1 MSQQAPWARGR
12 YESVATLIAPVAEEL
27 VARAEDLRPLAGT
40 DVVDLACGTGSVA
53 RSAVRRG
60 ARVTGVDITPELVD
74 IARGA
79 SPDAIDWVVADAGDT
94 GLPDSSADVVLSSMG
109 IIFTPAT
116 VLDEI
121 ARLLRP
127 GGMLGFT
134 AWTRSAHNPFH
145 DPIVEVLG
153 APPSSAPG
161 PDAWGDAETVR
172 GRLADGFHTV
182 EVDPRVHT
190 WRFDSVDT
198 ALHFIAHES
207 PVHVDL
213 LARVDEVQRD
223 RLLTAFEAGLTATT
237 DADGTVAFESP
248 YVVVTALVR

>member
-1 MSQQAPWARGR
+1 M
-12 YESVATLIAPVAEEL
+12 ATLIAPVAEEL
-27 VARAEDLRPLAGT
+27 VARVDDLRSLAGA

-53 RSAVRRG
+53 RSAVRRA

-74 IARGA
+74 IARAA
-79 SPDAIDWVVADAGDT
+79 SPDAIDWLVADAVDT
-94 GLPDSSADVVLSSMG
+94 GLPDDSADVVLSSMG
-109 IIFTPAT
+109 IIFTPPA

-127 GGMLGFT
+127 GGTLGFT
-134 AWTRSAHNPFH
+134 AWTRGAHNPFH
-145 DPIVEVLG
+145 DPVVEVLG
-153 APPSSAPG
+153 PPPSDQPG

-172 GRLADGFHTV
+172 SRLADGFHTV

-198 ALHFIAHES
+198 ALHFISHES

-213 LARVDEVQRD
+213 LSRVDEVQRD
-223 RLLTAFEAGLTATT
+223 RLLTAFEATLTGVADT
-237 DADGTVAFESP
+237 DGTIAFDSP

>member
-12 YESVATLIAPVAEEL
+12 YESVATLIAPVADEL
-27 VARAEDLRPLAGT
+27 VARVEDLRPLTGT

-53 RSAVRRG
+53 RAAVRRG

-74 IARGA
+74 IARAA
-79 SPDAIDWVVADAGDT
+79 SPDAIDWVVADATDT

-127 GGMLGFT
+127 GGTLGFT

-145 DPIVEVLG
+145 DPVVEVLG
-153 APPSSAPG
+153 SPPSTTPG

-172 GRLADGFHTV
+172 ARLADAFHTV

-213 LARVDEVQRD
+213 LSRVDEVQRD
-223 RLLTAFEAGLTATT
+223 RLLTAFEAALTATT
-237 DADGTVAFESP
+237 DSDGTVAFESP